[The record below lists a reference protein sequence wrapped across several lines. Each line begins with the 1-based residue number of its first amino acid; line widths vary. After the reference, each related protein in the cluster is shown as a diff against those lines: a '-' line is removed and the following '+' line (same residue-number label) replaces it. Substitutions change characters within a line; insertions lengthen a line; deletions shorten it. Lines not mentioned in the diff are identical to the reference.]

1 MGRVAKIWD
10 EWYTVVRVF
19 IGEGGNGMHIALTD
33 DRPDALAKLSE
44 TLTEYAGRNGLSF
57 DLHPFPSGEALLEAL
72 PSRHFSLIFLDV
84 FMKGIS
90 GIETAARIREKDEDV
105 CLVFLTTSN
114 EHQAEAIHWHVYDYI
129 NKDEG
134 PEAVFRVMD
143 RLLRGHIRDTFPTL
157 RFSAGKTE
165 ISLPYNDLVCLTADR
180 NYLVIHS
187 RQKKEYRTRMT
198 LSSVWSLLEQ
208 DGRFLQILRG
218 VIVNM
223 DYITDIEGSTCCLQG
238 DLRLPVSVRNRTLI
252 EQRWTDY
259 TFSKIRR
266 ESMAEGGMLP

>member
-1 MGRVAKIWD
+1 
-10 EWYTVVRVF
+10 
-19 IGEGGNGMHIALTD
+19 MHIALTD

-44 TLTEYAGRNGLSF
+44 TLTEYADRNGLHF
-57 DLHPFPSGEALLEAL
+57 DLHSFSSGEALLEAL
-72 PSRHFSLIFLDV
+72 PSQHFSLIFLDV

-90 GIETAARIREKDEDV
+90 GIETAARIRETDEDV
-105 CLVFLTTSN
+105 CLIFLTTSN

-134 PEAVFRVMD
+134 PDAVFRVMD
-143 RLLRGHIRDTFPTL
+143 RLFRGHIRDTFPTL
-157 RFSAGKTE
+157 RFTAGKTD

-187 RQKKEYRTRMT
+187 RQKKEFRTRMT

-238 DLRLPVSVRNRTLI
+238 DLRLPVSVRNRAMI

>member
-1 MGRVAKIWD
+1 
-10 EWYTVVRVF
+10 
-19 IGEGGNGMHIALTD
+19 MHIALTD

-44 TLTEYAGRNGLSF
+44 TLNEYAGRNGLHF
-57 DLHPFPSGEALLEAL
+57 DLHTYSGGEELLEAL
-72 PSRHFSLIFLDV
+72 SSQHFSLIFLDV
-84 FMKGIS
+84 YMNGIS
-90 GIETAARIREKDEDV
+90 GIETAARIREIDEEV

-157 RFSAGKTE
+157 RFTAGKTE
-165 ISLPYNDLVCLTADR
+165 ISLPYSDLVCLTADR

-198 LSSVWSLLEQ
+198 LSSVWSKLEQ
-208 DGRFLQILRG
+208 DGRFLQVLRG

-223 DYITDIEGSTCCLQG
+223 DYITDIADNTCCLQG
-238 DLRLPVSVRNRTLI
+238 DLRLPVSVRNRATI
-252 EQRWTDY
+252 EQLWTDY
-259 TFSKIRR
+259 TFSRIRR
-266 ESMAEGGMLP
+266 ESMAEGGIRP